1 MRKMKKILIGL
12 TVLFFIG
19 CGGGGSSVSNVSGD
33 TTAPSVSKTSPIV
46 NGNSIPVMTTV
57 SAVFSENVDP
67 ATLNTE
73 TFTITSS
80 FGTVSG
86 TVVCTGSTATFL
98 PDTPLEYDNTYTVKL
113 TRGVKDIAGNPLAS
127 EYSWNF
133 TTVAAGPG
141 DPDNYMPFTQGN
153 TWTFEGVITESGME
167 PVNYINTLRIDGTY
181 EVDGKTASVFIES
194 NSLGDEIE
202 AYLYKDLNGVT
213 TYGESN
219 LNDPITSKI
228 VPYQEINFPALPGYS
243 YVPVHKAN
251 LDYGMDLDLDGINES
266 ADILA
271 WVNVVGFET
280 LTVPAGT
287 FTDAIKIES
296 DILLTL
302 RMSKNGSIF
311 SVHGVTTHW
320 YAANVG
326 VVKRTSVYTET
337 DGPTRTVEEKLT
349 GHNIILAGNLAT
361 ADSNT
366 EAPGKPAVGYDG
378 TNFLVVTRRVV
389 LEFDSTMIG
398 MLVTESGEVL
408 NTFDIATADTGGY
421 LTSNRADV
429 AFDGN
434 NYLVVFGQNG
444 QIAGQRVDP
453 NGQVLD
459 GPSGFPITT
468 TDTNGHPVVAF
479 DGTNFLVVW
488 QKYINNSYDIY
499 GTRVSPDGQVLG
511 EFLIFTATGEQI
523 SPTIAFDGNN
533 SLVLWRDT
541 RSGSGPSDDTDIY
554 GIRVTPEDVVLDPL
568 GIPVCNAGG
577 IQDTPVLAFDGNNYF
592 AVWTDGRMYEGS
604 IGQIPGFDIYGAR
617 IATDGTVLD
626 VDGIAINTVQYMDFN
641 GKANPSITF
650 DGSNYFVAWQTGSY
664 INHPPAGIFAT
675 WVSPSGQVITKD
687 MGEDGLSISGP
698 PSGYWY
704 PSSPYPSSSYFY
716 PVTELGTN
724 NMFVIWMNERDL
736 NSIGKNILGALLPVQ

>member
-1 MRKMKKILIGL
+1 MKQITAILLAGITAMLMNACG
-12 TVLFFIG
+12 G
-19 CGGGGSSVSNVSGD
+19 GGGGSSAAGD
-33 TTAPSVSKTSPIV
+33 TVAPDVSKTSPLV
-46 NGNSIPVMTTV
+46 NSSSIPVITTV

-67 ATLNTE
+67 ATLNIE
-73 TFTITSS
+73 TFTVTSTVGS
-80 FGTVSG
+80 VSG

-98 PDTPLEYDNTYTVKL
+98 PDTPLEYDTTYTVKL
-113 TRGVKDIAGNPLAS
+113 TTGIKDTAGNPLSS
-127 EYSWNF
+127 EYSWIF
-133 TTVAAGPG
+133 TTVEVGPG
-141 DPDNYMPFTQGN
+141 DPDNYMPFTQGS
-153 TWTFEGVITESGME
+153 TWTFEGVITELGMA
-167 PVNYINTLRIDGTY
+167 PVNFINTLRIDGTY
-181 EVDGKTASVFIES
+181 DVDGKTASVFIES
-194 NSLGDEIE
+194 NSGGDEIE
-202 AYLYKDLNGVT
+202 AYFYKDLNGVT
-213 TYGESN
+213 NYGESD
-219 LNDPITSKI
+219 LSDILTSQIT
-228 VPYQEINFPALPGYS
+228 PYQEINFPALPGYS

-251 LDYGMDLDLDGINES
+251 LDYGIDLDLDGIDES
-266 ADILA
+266 ADILS

-296 DILLTL
+296 DVSITL
-302 RMSKNGSIF
+302 RMSQDGSVVT
-311 SVHGVTTHW
+311 VHGVYTYW

-326 VVKRTSVYTET
+326 LIKRDSVFTGPDGQTET
-337 DGPTRTVEEKLT
+337 IEEKLT
-349 GHNIILAGNLAT
+349 GHNIILASNLAT
-361 ADSNT
+361 DDTDT
-366 EAPGKPAVGYDG
+366 EAPGKPAVGHDG
-378 TNFLVVTRRVV
+378 TNFLVVTRKVV
-389 LEFDSTMIG
+389 SEFDSTMIG
-398 MLVTESGEVL
+398 LLVSESGDVL

-444 QIAGQRVDP
+444 QIAGQIVTP
-453 NGQVLD
+453 TGQVLD
-459 GPSGFPITT
+459 GPSGFSITT
-468 TDTNGHPVVAF
+468 TDTNTHPVVAF

-499 GTRVSPDGQVLG
+499 GSRVSPNGQVLG
-511 EFLIFTATGEQI
+511 EFLIFTATGDQS

-533 SLVLWRDT
+533 SLVLWSDT

-554 GIRVTPEDVVLDPL
+554 GTRVTSQDVVLDPL

-577 IQDTPVLAFDGNNYF
+577 MQDTPVLAFDGNNYF
-592 AVWTDGRMYEGS
+592 AVWTDGRIYEGS
-604 IGQIPGFDIYGAR
+604 IGQIPGLDIYGAR
-617 IATDGTVLD
+617 IAMDGTVLD
-626 VDGIAINTVQYMDFN
+626 IDGIPINTVQYMDFN

-650 DGSNYFVAWQTGSY
+650 DGSNYFIAWKTGSY

-704 PSSPYPSSSYFY
+704 PSSPYPSSSYYY

-724 NMFVIWMNERDL
+724 NMFVSWMNERDL
-736 NSIGKNILGALLPVQ
+736 SGTAKDIRAALLPVP